1 MFGAEDVEKV
11 TIYVFCSKRFCFFK
25 NRDVYDLLWTTT
37 DRGFPCFPS
46 VVRQMLGYSSQ
57 RRGTVRILTS
67 AQSRVNGFL
76 YVLLVSIIA
85 FICNFGL

>member
-1 MFGAEDVEKV
+1 MSLLCYPLFLLYKLLNMYLFNVCN
-11 TIYVFCSKRFCFFK
+11 VFSM
-25 NRDVYDLLWTTT
+25 DYYP

-67 AQSRVNGFL
+67 AQSRVNGLL
-76 YVLLVSIIA
+76 YVLLVLIVV
-85 FICNFGL
+85 ICNFGL